1 METIK
6 TYSFPRAGL
15 LGNPSDGYFGK
26 TLSFAFSDFGVELTL
41 TESARLCFVPGEVDD
56 ATFASP
62 DDLVRDLRLYGY
74 YGGIRLLKAVSKRF
88 FEYCIKH
95 DIALPKRNFTASYKI
110 NIPRLVG
117 LSGSSAICTAMLK
130 ALCRFY
136 EVPILVGAPSSGLV
150 GAPSW
155 SCRKEDNLYSRTPT
169 QDSNSLPPTPTPNS
183 NSSIGIPMEVLP
195 TICLEAEKEELRINC
210 GFQDRVI
217 QIYNGLVFMDFNKS
231 FVESHN
237 HGIYERLDP
246 APFSTSTSSLHL
258 YIAYDAQRAEESGE
272 AHKEVKRLFEAK
284 NSDVLAAMSEFADI
298 AQKGRDLLVAGQL
311 ECGVG
316 VGERSRRFAD
326 LINANFD
333 LRDRIFHVA
342 EENRRMVMTARSVGA
357 SAKFAGSGGAIVGT
371 YEDDAQFAAL
381 VHALGTIGCKTFRP
395 TIATSDEAPEIRSAA
410 ANWRN
415 S

>member
-26 TLSFAFSDFGVELTL
+26 TVSFAFSDFGVELTL
-41 TESARLCFVPGEVDD
+41 TESARLCFVPGKVDD

-136 EVPILVGAPSSGLV
+136 EVPILVGAPSCSCSEGL
-150 GAPSW
+150 
-155 SCRKEDNLYSRTPT
+155 NLHS
-169 QDSNSLPPTPTPNS
+169 PTPTLNS
-183 NSSIGIPMEVLP
+183 NLI
-195 TICLEAEKEELRINC
+195 
-210 GFQDRVI
+210 
-217 QIYNGLVFMDFNKS
+217 
-231 FVESHN
+231 
-237 HGIYERLDP
+237 
-246 APFSTSTSSLHL
+246 HL

-298 AQKGRDLLVAGQL
+298 AQRGRDLLVAAQL

-333 LRDRIFHVA
+333 LRDRNFHVA

-371 YEDDAQFAAL
+371 YEDDTQFAAL
-381 VHALGTIGCKTFRP
+381 VHALGAIGCKTFRP
-395 TIATSDEAPEIRSAA
+395 TIAISDESPEIRSAA
-410 ANWRN
+410 VNWRN

>member
-56 ATFASP
+56 ATFSSP
-62 DDLVRDLRLYGY
+62 EEMIRDLRLYGY

-130 ALCRFY
+130 ALMKFY
-136 EVPILVGAPSSGLV
+136 EV
-150 GAPSW
+150 
-155 SCRKEDNLYSRTPT
+155 T
-169 QDSNSLPPTPTPNS
+169 
-183 NSSIGIPMEVLP
+183 IPLEYQP

-217 QIYNGLVFMDFNKS
+217 QIYNGLVFMDFNKP
-231 FVESHN
+231 FVEAHN

-246 APFSTSTSSLHL
+246 SVFGVPGVPSRRGADQAARLNL

-371 YEDDAQFAAL
+371 YDDDAQFAAL
-381 VHALGTIGCKTFRP
+381 VHALGAIGCKTFRP
-395 TIATSDEAPEIRSAA
+395 TIATSDETPEIRTAA